1 MSVAKSPFRV
11 GGGSV
16 SGAPG
21 SAGAAAAAAGGAN
34 RAVSTEELQ
43 DALASTF
50 LGKERWASLRAF
62 LRATAQADA
71 LPAANFRKL
80 VAFAVKHIEQGVS
93 FFANGRASPPL
104 KQGHT
109 QRSDGARV
117 LPLRPASCWLIV
129 FSLCCPSLTHRQSLP
144 EETRVKIYTD
154 PSILLYFTF
163 ALEVLQSALAQHT
176 KEAAFSADLAKLQIK
191 SDYVNEMANAYK
203 QR

>member
-21 SAGAAAAAAGGAN
+21 SAGAAAGGAN

-93 FFANGRASPPL
+93 LFL
-104 KQGHT
+104 
-109 QRSDGARV
+109 
-117 LPLRPASCWLIV
+117 
-129 FSLCCPSLTHRQSLP
+129 
-144 EETRVKIYTD
+144 
-154 PSILLYFTF
+154 
-163 ALEVLQSALAQHT
+163 
-176 KEAAFSADLAKLQIK
+176 
-191 SDYVNEMANAYK
+191 
-203 QR
+203 